1 MSTVLLIRLPLPRG
15 PPPRILA
22 SPQDGLRD
30 NQLGRPCLRSPCP
43 HLGHGEP
50 LTRRRGPTRRVPV
63 RLGHRHTPTTTPGR
77 AVGPGRAAPSG
88 GAPAP
93 ASGRPE
99 ATPAPQGNGTS
110 LTELLDY
117 VRRVAADAALVATL
131 PLDPEGR
138 TWSRLEGP
146 GGSEAWLISWP
157 PGTGTGWHDHGGSH
171 GAFAI
176 ADGELIEQSLTPQL
190 PTEGWKTLE
199 LAEGVERQRTL
210 PRGDGRAFG
219 PHHVHQV
226 LNLSAQRHA
235 ISMHA
240 YYPPLPL
247 MRRYSRT
254 GPVLRLEQVEHP
266 GEWA

>member
-1 MSTVLLIRLPLPRG
+1 M
-15 PPPRILA
+15 PPPRPRRTPHPPSRPHPPRPRTPRP
-22 SPQDGLRD
+22 SPH
-30 NQLGRPCLRSPCP
+30 P
-43 HLGHGEP
+43 HHHTGS
-50 LTRRRGPTRRVPV
+50 RRRAGAR
-63 RLGHRHTPTTTPGR
+63 R
-77 AVGPGRAAPSG
+77 AVWRG
-88 GAPAP
+88 PAP